1 MLGAHVPKL
10 QLRRPQ
16 PPKPHTLRLLQPH
29 LLHLP
34 AAASP
39 GGRLKTILR
48 ARKIGGGSRGGGD
61 PRSPPPSG
69 ARTGLPPPEPGL
81 RGRRSPRGR
90 GPAAQLPL
98 SRLLLRP
105 SKNDAKSNTSASI
118 GSVKGRRRPAA
129 ARINR
134 PPCFV
139 LRRAGPL
146 PHPPLVLRVGI
157 PRRLA
162 HSPVCRR
169 AQRSPLCARLRQNQK
184 SQCSQWHKF
193 QSNDGRTHQDHTGH
207 P

>member
-1 MLGAHVPKL
+1 MPTAAAKAAYPAAS
-10 QLRRPQ
+10 
-16 PPKPHTLRLLQPH
+16 
-29 LLHLP
+29 

-39 GGRLKTILR
+39 ASPGRRISRRPLENHPTREGNRRGIARGGRFEI
-48 ARKIGGGSRGGGD
+48 
-61 PRSPPPSG
+61 PPPSR
-69 ARTGLPPPEPGL
+69 ARTGLSPPEPGL
-81 RGRRSPRGR
+81 RGRRRRGPRER

-105 SKNDAKSNTSASI
+105 SKNDAKSETSVSI
-118 GSVKGRRRPAA
+118 GLVQGRRRPTAA
-129 ARINR
+129 KMNR
-134 PPCFV
+134 LPCFV

-162 HSPVCRR
+162 HSPVYQR